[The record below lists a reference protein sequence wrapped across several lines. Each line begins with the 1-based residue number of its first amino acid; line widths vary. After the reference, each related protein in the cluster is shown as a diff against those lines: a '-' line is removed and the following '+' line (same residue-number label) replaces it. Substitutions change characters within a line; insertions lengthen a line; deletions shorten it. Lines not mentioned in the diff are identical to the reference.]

1 MNHVLSDDVGFYPM
15 WLLLHMYKNQV
26 CDRSDN
32 TFLTRVIFFVLSN
45 FSLTGVNDTKIYS
58 TKTLI
63 TLILYSYYVT
73 IDFFRVLEASVF

>member
-32 TFLTRVIFFVLSN
+32 TFLTRVIFFV
-45 FSLTGVNDTKIYS
+45 VK
-58 TKTLI
+58 
-63 TLILYSYYVT
+63 
-73 IDFFRVLEASVF
+73 VL